1 MNKQIESLLNII
13 EGITDFD
20 EFREKKDLLLQKLRS
35 FDNGEELSVSKQN
48 DLSKNKDVLATLLST
63 TPDNSTNH
71 KEELISKA
79 RELKGLLNTLPVL
92 VFFKDLELK
101 YVLVNEAYSSF
112 TGLGNEEIVGKN
124 TGEVISDYNSLINY
138 SGIEQEVINS
148 AKAVYNIE
156 EEFAR
161 QGKVSWVSTNLAP
174 VKSDNGQVIGLIGV
188 SWNITEQRNYEI
200 QLQKSKNIAEEGTRV
215 KNQFLANISH
225 EIRTPLNGII
235 GMSQILTKTDLG
247 NKQKEYLDILINSS
261 DSLLSLVNDILDF
274 SKIEAGQSEL
284 ELNDFNLKELLI
296 DVSNIIENKAEEKG
310 LEFKLEIGTNV
321 PEFVNGDNYKLKQ
334 IILNLAKNAIKFTN
348 KGMVKILVSTLESTK
363 KYHRISFKVSDT
375 GIGIK
380 QNNIGNLFEG
390 FSQLDPTTTRN
401 YGGTGLGLAISKKL
415 VEMMDGE
422 ISASSRFG
430 EGSEFTFQVK
440 LLAAKE
446 RNLFSNIEDLTP
458 KSHLSV
464 LLAEDN
470 LVNQK
475 ITEFSIKQIGYNID
489 IANNGLEAI
498 EKYRNNVYHFILMDL
513 QMPIMNGFDAT
524 IEIRKIQEADTER
537 EHIPIIALT
546 ANATKE
552 DRRRSFDAGMD
563 GFMSKPF
570 NPIELRKLLVKLS
583 VL

>member
-188 SWNITEQRNYEI
+188 SWNITEQRNYEM